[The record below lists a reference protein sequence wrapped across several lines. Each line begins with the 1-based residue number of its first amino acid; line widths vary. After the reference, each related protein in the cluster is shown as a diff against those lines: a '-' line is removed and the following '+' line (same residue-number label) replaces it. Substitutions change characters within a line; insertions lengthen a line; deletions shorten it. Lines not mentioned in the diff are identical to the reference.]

1 MKKMLNK
8 NIKSPIILFGII
20 FIIFMSFII
29 NNHFINN
36 NSDSSMTSNQWIE
49 DIDYLNNLL
58 TENHPYLNKNS
69 TNFNK
74 EIGKLKNDLK
84 ILDDE
89 QIKIRLTQIV
99 ASLGDGHTNIELVNN
114 YDEVYPLYLRWY
126 GSSLVVEN
134 SSLEYRDLIG
144 KKVVEIA
151 NKPIKE
157 VVDTINTLIP
167 AESEMWVNYMN
178 SVYIIQQ
185 KILKYLEIVENDKT
199 TWKFQDDTGEFIT
212 RDISIKKNGSFEV
225 ETIEPYIA
233 IKDKT
238 DHDWYWYKYID
249 KDKILYFQYNVC
261 YDKYT
266 IGDNNADYPV
276 FNDFLSEMKVL
287 IDSSDIDK
295 LVIDLRNN
303 GGGDS
308 RLITSFIEMIAKNDE
323 LNKKGKIFVIVGRKT
338 FSGGVSAAS
347 DITTKLEAISIG
359 EPTGGLVNCT
369 GNTRRVALPNSKLT
383 ISYATKQFY
392 FSSKYDDSFI
402 PDIIVNQ
409 SIESSKKHI
418 DDAYE
423 TIVKFHIKS

>member
-8 NIKSPIILFGII
+8 SIKSPIILFGII

-36 NSDSSMTSNQWIE
+36 NSDSLITNNQWIE

-69 TNFNK
+69 TNFDK

-89 QIKIRLTQIV
+89 QIKISLTQII
-99 ASLGDGHTNIELVNN
+99 ASLGDGHTNIELVNT
-114 YDEVYPLYLRWY
+114 YDEVYPLYLWWY
-126 GSSLVVEN
+126 GNDLIVQGA
-134 SSLEYRDLIG
+134 SLEYRDLIG

-157 VVDTINTLIP
+157 VIDNINTLIP
-167 AESEMWVNYMN
+167 TESEMWVNYVN
-178 SVYIIQQ
+178 SVYIIRPE
-185 KILKYLEIVENDKT
+185 ILKYLKIVEDDKT
-199 TWKFQDDTGEFIT
+199 TWTFQDDAGEFIT
-212 RDISIKKNGSFEV
+212 RDISTKKNGSFEM
-225 ETIEPYIA
+225 ETIDPYIA
-233 IKDKT
+233 LKDKN

-261 YDKYT
+261 YDKLT
-266 IGDNNADYPV
+266 IGDNNSDYPI
-276 FNDFLSEMKVL
+276 FNDFLSEMEAL

-308 RLITSFIEMIAKNDE
+308 RVITPFIEMIAKNDE

-347 DITTKLEAISIG
+347 DITTNLEAISIG

-369 GNTRRVALPNSKLT
+369 GNIRNMTLPNSKLN
-383 ISYATKQFY
+383 ISYSTEQFY
-392 FSSKYDDSFI
+392 FSSKYDGSFI

-418 DDAYE
+418 DDVYE
-423 TIVKFHIKS
+423 TIVKFDMKS